1 MIVAAERQNRIGG
14 VLREIIAV
22 ERVLRDVVRAH
33 IPLISTSSARITAK
47 RVRSMVLPAKA
58 EAGSIAG
65 LGALECAVVS
75 GGSSNGLGP
84 LFGPEIGIPW
94 AEVVP
99 CNPMRLIGLLFNRVK
114 LMEAEMRAARN
125 FVNLSIK
132 VLSIDHFF
140 RPRNRLSVINTC
152 LRGSWSK
159 VEPPTKMP
167 QNAGKRLRAAA

>member
-14 VLREIIAV
+14 VLREIVAV

-65 LGALECAVVS
+65 LGASERAVVS
-75 GGSSNGLGP
+75 GGSLNEHGS

-94 AEVVP
+94 VEVVP
-99 CNPMRLIGLLFNRVK
+99 CNSMRLTGLLFNRVK
-114 LMEAEMRAARN
+114 LMEAEMRAART
-125 FVNLSIK
+125 FASLSIE
-132 VLSIDHFF
+132 VPSIDHFF
-140 RPRNRLSVINTC
+140 RPRNWLSAINIC
-152 LRGSWSK
+152 LRGNWSK
-159 VEPPTKMP
+159 VEPPIKMP

>member
-14 VLREIIAV
+14 VLREIVAV

-58 EAGSIAG
+58 GAGSIAG
-65 LGALECAVVS
+65 LGALECTVVS
-75 GGSSNGLGP
+75 GGSSNKLGS
-84 LFGPEIGIPW
+84 LFGPKIDIPW
-94 AEVVP
+94 VEVVP
-99 CNPMRLIGLLFNRVK
+99 CNSMRLTSLIFNRVK
-114 LMEAEMRAARN
+114 LTEAEMRAAKN
-125 FVNLSIK
+125 FANLSIK
-132 VLSIDHFF
+132 VPSIDHFF
-140 RPRNRLSVINTC
+140 RPMNRLSAINIC

-159 VEPPTKMP
+159 VEPPIKTP

>member
-14 VLREIIAV
+14 VLREIVVV
-22 ERVLRDVVRAH
+22 ERVLRDVVCAH
-33 IPLISTSSARITAK
+33 ILLISTSSARITAK

-65 LGALECAVVS
+65 LGAFECAVVS
-75 GGSSNGLGP
+75 GGSLNELRS

-99 CNPMRLIGLLFNRVK
+99 CSSMRLTGLLFNSVK

-125 FVNLSIK
+125 FANLSIK
-132 VLSIDHFF
+132 VLSTDHFF
-140 RPRNRLSVINTC
+140 RPRNRLSAINIW

-159 VEPPTKMP
+159 VEPPIKTP
-167 QNAGKRLRAAA
+167 QNAGKRLRAAD